1 MSSNTQ
7 PSQKLRRNGSPSTNK
22 SSGPL
27 RATIPVS
34 LMTQSVIHDVPE
46 DPQHTN
52 LSQSI
57 WSKMNPPLA
66 VLGTGNTL
74 QCGISKQSPWRLR
87 QWSPTL
93 KVESPE
99 SVPKTDDLPVMR
111 RTASLDAIYLKGQ
124 WPRGTVGYGSY
135 LLDKATQTPE
145 EWMIDIKRFS
155 YRGIEFSPSRERKQK
170 QRMFLG
176 HQALNPPPFQQSCS
190 GSVSPN
196 RVAASTNT
204 EQQRVSMAVA
214 SSDNKKETSR
224 AIPVP
229 PIPTT
234 QSSRARN
241 SVEGFNTEI
250 EKLVCRGNG
259 EPSTNKM
266 MEPTPDGHRAPI
278 AELFKRNNTCRSV
291 DTQTPV
297 KAYSTNS
304 SSGASSP
311 CGSVSPSVWGVF
323 DHHHSSSRPPSDGC
337 TAEEI
342 GDYNSL
348 SPEDF
353 QALAL
358 GTSPRGRFLCREP
371 PDGCEKVETLKIAE
385 HPVKNGQD
393 ATTVYCPPKPSSQ
406 FVLQPSSSSAF
417 CSLNKFS
424 ASTMKS
430 SSSSQLFHVNSSNG
444 SGGGGNFIHGLS
456 LGEYSDR
463 SSSVPPQ
470 WPVQQ
475 QQQISS
481 TVQMIPATPSGQP
494 I

>member
-1 MSSNTQ
+1 MTSNTQ

-34 LMTQSVIHDVPE
+34 LMSQSVILDVPE
-46 DPQHTN
+46 DPHLTHS
-52 LSQSI
+52 SQSA
-57 WSKMNPPLA
+57 WSKINLPHTA
-66 VLGTGNTL
+66 VSPANTL
-74 QCGISKQSPWRLR
+74 QCGIPKQTPWRMR
-87 QWSPTL
+87 QWSPTPI
-93 KVESPE
+93 KVENPE
-99 SVPKTDDLPVMR
+99 PTQKIDDYPSMR

-124 WPRGTVGYGSY
+124 WPRGTADYESNL

-145 EWMIDIKRFS
+145 EWMADLKRFS
-155 YRGIEFSPSRERKQK
+155 CRGVESSPSRDRKQK
-170 QRMFLG
+170 QRFFLG
-176 HQALNPPPFQQSCS
+176 HQGLNPPLIQQYSS
-190 GSVSPN
+190 GSISPN
-196 RVAASTNT
+196 RVAVSTNT
-204 EQQRVSMAVA
+204 EQHPALPLFGS
-214 SSDNKKETSR
+214 SSDNKKSR

-229 PIPTT
+229 PPPTT

-259 EPSTNKM
+259 ETTSNKV

-278 AELFKRNNTCRSV
+278 AELFKRNNSCRSV

-304 SSGASSP
+304 SSGTSSP
-311 CGSVSPSVWGVF
+311 CGSVSPSVWVF

-353 QALAL
+353 QALSL
-358 GTSPRGRFLCREP
+358 GTSPRNRFLCREP
-371 PDGCEKVETLKIAE
+371 PDGCEKVETLKIVE
-385 HPVKNGQD
+385 HTVKNGQD
-393 ATTVYCPPKPSSQ
+393 AATLYCPPKPSSQ

-417 CSLNKFS
+417 CSLNKFNSSSFSS
-424 ASTMKS
+424 AMKS
-430 SSSSQLFHVNSSNG
+430 SSSSHLFGG
-444 SGGGGNFIHGLS
+444 SGGGGLIHGS
-456 LGEYSDR
+456 NLGECSDR

-470 WPVQQ
+470 WPIQ

-481 TVQMIPATPSGQP
+481 SSAAVQMIPATPSGQP